1 MQQTCVMSEGMEEMI
16 NNRWVVSEGVENITL
31 HLQRDKRILLLIYS
45 YLPNPSQNPFIHDRK
60 IKKKTMMH

>member
-16 NNRWVVSEGVENITL
+16 NNGWVVSEGVENITL

-45 YLPNPSQNPFIHDRK
+45 YLPNSSQNQFIHDRK
-60 IKKKTMMH
+60 INKP